1 MFTLYIKYVSR
12 MYLFAE
18 LDREMETE
26 NEKLPTTQLWLVSKT
41 DQETTTFII

>member
-26 NEKLPTTQLWLVSKT
+26 NEKLPTT
-41 DQETTTFII
+41 